1 MALPYYEESADGYEK
16 QFATN
21 HLGHFFLTS
30 LLLPRLGEGSRIINL
45 SSVAHKLAPAN
56 VDPLQLPST
65 AATYG
70 TPNILGLHMSLPVG
84 NGLPA
89 YGISKAANILFS
101 LELRKRLAGEI
112 QSSYNVHCCRSMP
125 H

>member
-1 MALPYYEESADGYEK
+1 MTPHARALRAQMALPNYEESTDGYEK
-16 QFATN
+16 QFAVN

-30 LLLPRLGEGSRIINL
+30 LLLPRLGDGSRIINL
-45 SSVAHKLAPAN
+45 SSVAHKLAPADI
-56 VDPLQLPST
+56 DPSRLPLS

-70 TPNILGLHMSLPVG
+70 TPNVIGLHVPLPIG

-101 LELRKRLAGEI
+101 LELRKRLMGPI
-112 QSSYNVHCCRSMP
+112 
-125 H
+125 